1 MLSIRRKLLQMECE
15 KSSGTRQKVVSSKA
29 AELLTDWR
37 QRRFLEPF
45 VPGPT
50 SMSEAADV
58 LGVKLNALHYRVG
71 QLIEL
76 GLLEVVSSVK
86 RKGRAVKL
94 YGPTAKEF
102 FVPFASTPH
111 ATVEDMVR
119 RLSALDEFLTHA
131 VATLIS
137 QAENWGVLVSQ
148 NISEK
153 EPRLLVKLAPLD
165 AHGTPAP
172 RLRRTLLASS
182 TPAVWSGEVL
192 VKLDTETAKALQREL
207 ADLTERFEQ
216 RQRAGGQPYY
226 VVLGM
231 TPITEV

>member
-1 MLSIRRKLLQMECE
+1 MEPE
-15 KSSGTRQKVVSSKA
+15 KSSDSRKVVHPKA

-45 VPGPT
+45 IPGPT
-50 SMSEAADV
+50 SMSEAAEA
-58 LGVKLNALHYRVG
+58 LGVKLNAMHYRVG
-71 QLIEL
+71 QLLDL
-76 GLLEVVSSVK
+76 GLLEVVGSVR

-102 FVPFASTPH
+102 FVPFAATPH
-111 ATVEDMVR
+111 ATIEDMIR

-131 VATLIS
+131 VATLTA

-153 EPRLLVKLAPLD
+153 KPRLLVKLAPLD
-165 AHGTPAP
+165 TQGIPAP
-172 RLRRTLLASS
+172 RPRATLLASS

-192 VKLDTETAKALQREL
+192 VKLDMDTAKALQREL
-207 ADLTERFEQ
+207 ADLTEHFEQ
-216 RQRAGGQPYY
+216 RQSAGEQPYY

-231 TPITEV
+231 TPINEI

>member
-1 MLSIRRKLLQMECE
+1 MEYK
-15 KSSGTRQKVVSSKA
+15 KSSNLRKVVNPKA

-45 VPGPT
+45 VSGPT
-50 SMSEAADV
+50 SMSEAAEV
-58 LGVKLNALHYRVG
+58 LGVKLNAMHYRVG
-71 QLIEL
+71 QLLEL
-76 GLLEVVSSVK
+76 GLLTVVGSAK

-94 YGPTAKEF
+94 YGPTAEEF
-102 FVPFASTPH
+102 FVPFAATPH
-111 ATVEDMVR
+111 ATVEEMIR

-131 VATLIS
+131 VTTLTS

-148 NISEK
+148 NILAK

-165 AHGTPAP
+165 AQGVPAP
-172 RLRRTLLASS
+172 RPWRTLLASS
-182 TPAVWSGEVL
+182 TPAVWSGEML
-192 VKLDTETAKALQREL
+192 IKFDTETAKALQREL

-216 RQRAGGQPYY
+216 RRRADGQPYY

>member
-1 MLSIRRKLLQMECE
+1 MEYE
-15 KSSGTRQKVVSSKA
+15 KSSNERQKVVNPKA

-45 VPGPT
+45 IPGPT
-50 SMSEAADV
+50 SMSEAAAK
-58 LGVKLNALHYRVG
+58 LGVRLNAMHYRVG
-71 QLIEL
+71 QLLDL
-76 GLLEVVSSVK
+76 GLLEVVDSVK

-102 FVPFASTPH
+102 FVPFAATPH
-111 ATVEDMVR
+111 TTVEDMIR

-131 VATLIS
+131 VATLTA
-137 QAENWGVLVSQ
+137 QDENWSILVSQ
-148 NISEK
+148 NSIDE
-153 EPRLLVKLAPLD
+153 EPRLLVKIAPLD
-165 AHGTPAP
+165 HKGVPAP
-172 RLRRTLLASS
+172 RPRRTLLSSS

-192 VKLDTETAKALQREL
+192 VKLDMETAKALQREL
-207 ADLTERFEQ
+207 ANLTERFEQ
-216 RQRAGGQPYY
+216 RQSVAGQPYY

>member
-1 MLSIRRKLLQMECE
+1 MEYE
-15 KSSGTRQKVVSSKA
+15 KSSNLRKVINPKA

-45 VPGPT
+45 VPGPR
-50 SMSEAADV
+50 SMSEAANV

-76 GLLEVVSSVK
+76 GLLEVVGSVK
-86 RKGRAVKL
+86 RKGRAVNL
-94 YGPTAKEF
+94 YGPTAKEY

-119 RLSALDEFLTHA
+119 RLSALDEFLIHA

-165 AHGTPAP
+165 PQGVPAP
-172 RLRRTLLASS
+172 RPRKMLLASS

-192 VKLDTETAKALQREL
+192 MKLDTETAKALQREL

-216 RQRAGGQPYY
+216 RQRAGEQPYY
-226 VVLGM
+226 VVLGI